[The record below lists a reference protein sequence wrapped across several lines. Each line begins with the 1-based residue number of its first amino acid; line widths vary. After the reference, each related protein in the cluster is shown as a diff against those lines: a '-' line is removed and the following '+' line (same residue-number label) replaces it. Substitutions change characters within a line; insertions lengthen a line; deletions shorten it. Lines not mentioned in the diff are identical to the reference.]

1 MENLTEKQL
10 LGVKM
15 MHEFFGQDL
24 FDALKANSRDDLPSK
39 VGAEYIA
46 ETCFSSYARP
56 GLSFQQRSLMNIAML
71 IALNRGPELR
81 IHIRA
86 ALNNGLQE
94 EQITEACRHAMVYC
108 GVPAGRDA
116 LSVASEIFEERKLAN
131 KRAEGAKLS

>member
-10 LGVKM
+10 LGLKM
-15 MHEFFGQDL
+15 MNEFFGEDL
-24 FDALKANSRDDLPSK
+24 FNELREASRDDFPSK
-39 VGAEYIA
+39 VGSEYIA

-56 GLSFQQRSLMNIAML
+56 GLTFQQRSLMNLGML

-81 IHIRA
+81 IHIKA
-86 ALNNGLQE
+86 ALNNGLSE

-116 LSVASEIFEERKLAN
+116 LSVASEIFNEKKTS
-131 KRAEGAKLS
+131 KRMEKAKLT